1 VIRVSFISGIILLV
15 VVLGYDISLGL
26 NKKSQNRPFSRE
38 RSADNAYHWDIEMMG
53 KRMQMHRKHILF
65 ALMPGSFYTEVQLRW

>member
-1 VIRVSFISGIILLV
+1 VIRVSFISGIILLL

-53 KRMQMHRKHILF
+53 KRMQMHRKYILF

>member
-1 VIRVSFISGIILLV
+1 V
-15 VVLGYDISLGL
+15 
-26 NKKSQNRPFSRE
+26 
-38 RSADNAYHWDIEMMG
+38 G

>member
-1 VIRVSFISGIILLV
+1 VIRVSFISGIILLL
-15 VVLGYDISLGL
+15 VVLGYDISLGV

-38 RSADNAYHWDIEMMG
+38 RIADNAYHWDIEMMG